1 MPLSTLAVERD
12 GRWKSEK
19 KSNKAEAVRGKYQEF
34 DTTIWPS
41 LRERMCPNM
50 VPNVEPL
57 GEALFDMAWD
67 ELFPDG
73 GEGNRT
79 GGQQRKK
86 GTPPLPGTFY
96 SGDYWGAITYRER
109 NRPAVVYI
117 VVWKSASNFIHGRIH
132 QLADSQ
138 PAANFTKN
146 LEIEDV
152 VELLPDACFVT
163 AVRDPIA
170 HFISAYNEIEF
181 RNLDWYDDWTARR
194 GDNETWYGRY
204 PKATEGRFTRF
215 IADLLEERTEKKMT
229 HFPSDMWHV
238 YPQSRILKRLADLD
252 VFAGNGNPENSTQNG
267 LLHILNTTSGI
278 ESKLDGFLH
287 QSCPES
293 FSDHSVAAE
302 RREKEK
308 NQTKEKLRGGK
319 EKLPGQHE
327 SSLDKAGFYGTAML

>member
-117 VVWKSASNFIHGRIH
+117 VVWKSAAGNRRAILYTAGF
-132 QLADSQ
+132 LADSQPASQ

-170 HFISAYNEIEF
+170 HFISAYNEII
-181 RNLDWYDDWTARR
+181 
-194 GDNETWYGRY
+194 
-204 PKATEGRFTRF
+204 P
-215 IADLLEERTEKKMT
+215 
-229 HFPSDMWHV
+229 
-238 YPQSRILKRLADLD
+238 
-252 VFAGNGNPENSTQNG
+252 
-267 LLHILNTTSGI
+267 
-278 ESKLDGFLH
+278 
-287 QSCPES
+287 
-293 FSDHSVAAE
+293 
-302 RREKEK
+302 
-308 NQTKEKLRGGK
+308 
-319 EKLPGQHE
+319 
-327 SSLDKAGFYGTAML
+327 